1 LKIENRGYNGFER
14 GKKWKNSKKT
24 NVDTIKKAVRYLDAG
39 ERSAKRTYIS
49 IVAYSE
55 KEKQRFSATVS
66 ETYDDQK
73 GGSLEFGRL
82 VSLTQALGYSRP
94 EIAPQELSVDDAR
107 RILKAARKA
116 VDAEV
121 KVISDEMAKEK
132 IANPI

>member
-1 LKIENRGYNGFER
+1 MVSREGKMEKFE
-14 GKKWKNSKKT
+14 KT
-24 NVDTIKKAVRYLDAG
+24 NVDTIKKAVKYLDAR

-55 KEKQRFSATVS
+55 KEGQRFSATAS
-66 ETYDDQK
+66 ETYDNQK
-73 GGSLEFGRL
+73 EESLEFGRL

-116 VDAEV
+116 VDAEI
-121 KVISDEMAKEK
+121 KAISDEMAKK
-132 IANPI
+132 K